1 MENYQPPAM
10 QEVEKKQKK
19 NKIIGITSAI
29 IILLLIVIGSFWLVR
44 HMKNQK
50 IFNSLETRHKIL
62 SQYYSAVFNGNTNL
76 IEELTDVDFTNTMDI
91 VIPVNSNAYSLFV
104 YNTNI
109 VDQDTNKFLFQFIDY
124 SISPATSYL
133 GLVAFENDKK
143 QKKVLLKEIQHI
155 IDGQQIH

>member
-29 IILLLIVIGSFWLVR
+29 IILLLVSIGSFWFVR

-62 SQYYSAVFNGNTNL
+62 SQYYNAVFNDNTNL

-91 VIPVNSNAYSLFV
+91 IMPVNSNAYSLFV

-109 VDQDTNKFLFQFIDY
+109 FDQDTNKFLFQFVDY
-124 SISPATSYL
+124 SKSPAASYL